1 MANTNPGRFLLKGK
15 KNDTEI
21 EQFED
26 LIKKRPDDDR
36 AYVRLAELY
45 ARAGN
50 EDKAI
55 ELYEKAAI
63 LFEKKGFLNKAKAVL
78 KQALMINSE
87 HGKINVLLADYDRQS
102 GFIKDATMRYQTA
115 VNYYAK
121 IGNKLAAINILRK
134 MIEMFPGNI
143 NFSVKLGNMLV
154 AEKMYHEAEKLL
166 LPVAESLKGT
176 DKINEYAGVLKLLYT
191 ATNGDSAI
199 GRDLVN
205 LYLKSGS
212 YSNALAVLQKLI
224 VDTPDSIEFLE
235 KLAFVFE
242 KLGETRKLTSIYKQI
257 AVVCAQRQDIQ
268 ERDRMYRKILE
279 IDPHDREALSVLNE
293 DNRLRDIISD
303 KIDSSLIGINEDDE
317 QIDLVLDIDVEAD
330 EPESEKEGQEVA
342 QTEET
347 APLID
352 IETVIKEAGVFLS
365 YRLFSKAIDKIQS
378 CREWKAS
385 PEAIDV
391 LIQANIESGEM
402 ETASDLIILLIDL
415 KISAGSYKE
424 AKDLLIDAEN
434 IAGPGDQRIGQRK
447 AKIIEKM
454 KDLDSDIQNND
465 IFDGI
470 PDLPKNVEVSAVSED
485 EEEEEEELVQLLKP
499 EDQSEPFELTDP
511 ADEHGD
517 QERSEFENMTMD
529 ILSELQEP
537 PQPQLDELEFYISI
551 EDFSSA
557 TQLLQELLINYPDSR
572 FLSGIKE
579 ILPIKKE
586 DNLSDTMKEMK
597 SVLENSSKEEGGE
610 ENLYDMA
617 LSHLSMGMFSE
628 AITLFNKILST
639 DRENITYLTGLAQA
653 YIMADKPDQAIK
665 TLKEAETLTE
675 DSEILSSIKEQID
688 ELENSKKSRSK
699 R

>member
-102 GFIKDATMRYQTA
+102 GLIKDATMRYQTA

-166 LPVAESLKGT
+166 IPVAESLKGT
-176 DKINEYAGVLKLLYT
+176 DKVNEYAGVLKLLYT

-293 DNRLRDIISD
+293 DNRLRDLISD
-303 KIDSSLIGINEDDE
+303 KIDSSMIGMNEDDE
-317 QIDLVLDIDVEAD
+317 HIDLVLDIDVETD
-330 EPESEKEGQEVA
+330 DQENEKDGQEVA
-342 QTEET
+342 QADENV
-347 APLID
+347 PLID
-352 IETVIKEAGVFLS
+352 IETAIKEAGVFLS

-378 CREWKAS
+378 CREWRTS

-402 ETASDLIILLIDL
+402 ETAGDLIISLIDL
-415 KISAGSYKE
+415 KISCGSYQE

-434 IAGPGDQRIGQRK
+434 IVGPGDPRIGQRK
-447 AKIIEKM
+447 GKIIEQM

-465 IFDGI
+465 IFEGI
-470 PDLPKNVEVSAVSED
+470 PDLPQNEKVGAVSEEAD
-485 EEEEEEELVQLLKP
+485 EEEESIELLEP

-511 ADEHGD
+511 ADEQSGT
-517 QERSEFENMTMD
+517 EKSEFENMTMD

-537 PQPQLDELEFYISI
+537 PQQQLDELEFYISI
-551 EDFSSA
+551 EDFTSA

-572 FLSGIKE
+572 FLTGIKE

-597 SVLENSSKEEGGE
+597 NVIENSSIEGNGADD
-610 ENLYDMA
+610 LYDMA
-617 LSHLSMGMFSE
+617 LSHLSMGLFSE
-628 AITLFNKILST
+628 AITLFNKILSA
-639 DRENITYLTGLAQA
+639 DRNNIACLTGLAQA
-653 YIMADKPDQAIK
+653 YTAAGKPEQAVK
-665 TLKEAETLTE
+665 LLKEAEGFTE
-675 DSEILSSIKEQID
+675 DEEILSSIKEQID
-688 ELENSKKSRSK
+688 ELENSKKNRTK

>member
-21 EQFED
+21 QQFED

-102 GFIKDATMRYQTA
+102 GLIKDATMRYQTA

-143 NFSVKLGNMLV
+143 NFSIKLGNMLV

-176 DKINEYAGVLKLLYT
+176 DKVNEYAGVLKLLYT
-191 ATNGDSAI
+191 ATNSESAI

-242 KLGETRKLTSIYKQI
+242 KLGETKKLISTYKQI
-257 AVVCAQRQDIQ
+257 AVACAQRQDIP
-268 ERDRMYRKILE
+268 ERDRIYRKILD
-279 IDPHDREALSVLNE
+279 IDPNDREALSLLKE
-293 DNRLRDIISD
+293 EGKLRDLISD
-303 KIDSSLIGINEDDE
+303 KIDSSMMNMGEDDE
-317 QIDLVLDIDVEAD
+317 HIDLVLDIDIETGETENEKD
-330 EPESEKEGQEVA
+330 EHQVTE
-342 QTEET
+342 TEES
-347 APLID
+347 APVID
-352 IETVIKEAGVFLS
+352 IETAIKEAGVFLS
-365 YRLFSKAIDKIQS
+365 YRLFNKAIDKIQS
-378 CREWKAS
+378 CKEWQTS

-391 LIQANIESGEM
+391 LIQANIESGEI
-402 ETASDLIILLIDL
+402 ETAGDLIMSLIDL
-415 KISAGSYKE
+415 KISTGAYQE
-424 AKDLLIDAEN
+424 AKELLVDAEN
-434 IAGPGDQRIGQRK
+434 IVGTDDPRISKRQGLIVEHMR
-447 AKIIEKM
+447 
-454 KDLDSDIQNND
+454 DLDSDIQNND

-470 PDLPKNVEVSAVSED
+470 PDLPQKETVSAVSENED
-485 EEEEEEELVQLLKP
+485 EDELVELLEP
-499 EDQSEPFELTDP
+499 EDHSEPFELTNV
-511 ADEHGD
+511 ADEQSGT
-517 QERSEFENMTMD
+517 EKSEFENMTMD

-537 PQPQLDELEFYISI
+537 PQVQLDELEFYISI
-551 EDFSSA
+551 EDFASA

-572 FLSGIKE
+572 FLSGIKD
-579 ILPIKKE
+579 ILPVRKE

-597 SVLENSSKEEGGE
+597 NVLENSSEDGGGTE
-610 ENLYDMA
+610 DLYDMA

-628 AITLFNKILST
+628 AITLFNKILSA
-639 DRENITYLTGLAQA
+639 DGENIACLTGLAQA
-653 YIMADKPDQAIK
+653 YMMADKPDQAVK
-665 TLKEAETLTE
+665 VLKEAEKLTE
-675 DSEILSSIKEQID
+675 DDEILSSIKEQID

>member
-1 MANTNPGRFLLKGK
+1 LANTNPGRFLLRGK

-102 GFIKDATMRYQTA
+102 GLIKDATMRYQTA

-143 NFSVKLGNMLV
+143 NFSIKLGNMLV
-154 AEKMYHEAEKLL
+154 SEKMHHEAEKLL
-166 LPVAESLKGT
+166 HPVAEALKGT
-176 DKINEYAGVLKLLYT
+176 DKVNEYAGVLKLLYT
-191 ATNGDSAI
+191 ATNSDSTI

-242 KLGETRKLTSIYKQI
+242 KLGETKKLTSIYKQI
-257 AVVCAQRQDIQ
+257 AVVCAQRQDIT
-268 ERDRMYRKILE
+268 ERDRIYRKILD
-279 IDPHDREALSVLNE
+279 IDPNDREALSVLNE
-293 DNRLRDIISD
+293 EGRLRDLISD
-303 KIDSSLIGINEDDE
+303 KIDSSMLGINEDE
-317 QIDLVLDIDVEAD
+317 AQIDLVLDIDIETD
-330 EPESEKEGQEVA
+330 ESESEKDA
-342 QTEET
+342 QGDVEAGET

-352 IETVIKEAGVFLS
+352 IETAIKEAGVFLS
-365 YRLFSKAIDKIQS
+365 YRLFSKAIDKVQS
-378 CREWKAS
+378 CKEWTTS
-385 PEAIDV
+385 PEAIDI

-402 ETASDLIILLIDL
+402 ETAGDLIMSLIDL
-415 KISAGSYKE
+415 KIEGTNYQE
-424 AKDLLIDAEN
+424 AKDLLVDAEN
-434 IAGPGDQRIGQRK
+434 IVGPGDRRIKARK
-447 AKIIEKM
+447 EKIIEHM

-465 IFDGI
+465 IFEGI
-470 PDLPKNVEVSAVSED
+470 PDLPKDVPVQSEIEEED
-485 EEEEEEELVQLLKP
+485 ELVELLEQ
-499 EDQSEPFELTDP
+499 EDRSEPFELTN
-511 ADEHGD
+511 ADEQGD

-537 PQPQLDELEFYISI
+537 PQAQLDELEFYISI
-551 EDFSSA
+551 EDFASA

-572 FLSGIKE
+572 FLSGIKD
-579 ILPIKKE
+579 ILPVRKE

-597 SVLENSSKEEGGE
+597 NVLESSAKEGGGTE
-610 ENLYDMA
+610 DLYDMA
-617 LSHLSMGMFSE
+617 ISHLSMGMFSE

-639 DRENITYLTGLAQA
+639 DRENIACLTSLAQA
-653 YIMADKPDQAIK
+653 YAMADKPDQAVK
-665 TLKEAETLTE
+665 VLKEAEKLTE
-675 DSEILSSIKEQID
+675 DDEILSSIKEQID
-688 ELENSKKSRSK
+688 ELENSKKNRTK